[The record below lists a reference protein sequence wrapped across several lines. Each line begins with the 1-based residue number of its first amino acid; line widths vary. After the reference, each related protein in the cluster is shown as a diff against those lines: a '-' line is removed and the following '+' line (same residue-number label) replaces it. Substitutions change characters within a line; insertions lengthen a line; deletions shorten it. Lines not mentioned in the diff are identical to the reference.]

1 MTEPAIDHVLCLISK
16 PVHFSATV
24 TPPRGKAAWSP
35 PGHVRGFVISVLGFC
50 FLIFKVS
57 HFLPDLKFCELLWT
71 NVTETRRQDRNLD
84 SVFFLPHMQIP
95 FLKWNRLSQQI
106 CWALSV
112 MKLICQCLGP
122 RNFIK
127 VKQGIISEMHF
138 WTEENAYVSCCKRCS
153 FSVAWENNREA
164 DVRTWVFCLTQAF
177 SNCTFLLCGLLLTR
191 HFNMKGHLSFVSVHI
206 YLSAFQMVKWEVPE
220 IVIFVSWVL
229 GIHSIPGVFFRLY
242 YAFCWVNVMEMHLVT
257 LNPFL

>member
-1 MTEPAIDHVLCLISK
+1 
-16 PVHFSATV
+16 
-24 TPPRGKAAWSP
+24 
-35 PGHVRGFVISVLGFC
+35 
-50 FLIFKVS
+50 
-57 HFLPDLKFCELLWT
+57 
-71 NVTETRRQDRNLD
+71 
-84 SVFFLPHMQIP
+84 MQIP

-112 MKLICQCLGP
+112 MRLICQCLGP

-138 WTEENAYVSCCKRCS
+138 WTKENAYVSCCKRCS

-164 DVRTWVFCLTQAF
+164 DARTWVFCLTRAF
-177 SNCTFLLCGLLLTR
+177 SNCTFLLRVLLAR
-191 HFNMKGHLSFVSVHI
+191 HFNMKGHLSFVLVHI

-220 IVIFVSWVL
+220 KVIFVPWVL

-242 YAFCWVNVMEMHLVT
+242 YAFCWVNVMKMHLVT